1 MRLPS
6 VLNLVKN
13 VGERKLMSGT
23 TRISRNKGTV
33 LNWSQTVKN
42 ANELVWLTPLNGSEA
57 FSASG
62 HKTEKTYFTIT
73 KYFKLQEL
81 KQDIPF

>member
-33 LNWSQTVKN
+33 LN
-42 ANELVWLTPLNGSEA
+42 
-57 FSASG
+57 
-62 HKTEKTYFTIT
+62 
-73 KYFKLQEL
+73 
-81 KQDIPF
+81 